1 VIDMKSTTAQGQPP
15 LEDADRHAEGQ
26 EPEDRCARWSPRRS
40 SPPCGSLRA
49 VEESNDQGSWSNWQV
64 EKVGLLT
71 DRNLML
77 EAKTFRDS
85 IAAGE
90 VKAAPE
96 ADESASGASRQVDS
110 DIPF

>member
-1 VIDMKSTTAQGQPP
+1 VLTTPP
-15 LEDADRHAEGQ
+15 VFATMWRLY
-26 EPEDRCARWSPRRS
+26 
-40 SPPCGSLRA
+40 A
-49 VEESNDQGSWSNWQV
+49 VEESNDKGSWSTWGV

-85 IAAGE
+85 IAKGE
-90 VKAAPE
+90 VKAASE
-96 ADESASGASRQVDS
+96 KDEQSSGGSGGD

>member
-1 VIDMKSTTAQGQPP
+1 MTPP
-15 LEDADRHAEGQ
+15 VFATMWRLY
-26 EPEDRCARWSPRRS
+26 
-40 SPPCGSLRA
+40 A
-49 VEESNDQGSWSNWQV
+49 VEESNDKGSWSTWGV

-71 DRNLML
+71 DRDLMM

-90 VKAAPE
+90 IKAASE

>member
-1 VIDMKSTTAQGQPP
+1 MKSTTAQGQPP

-49 VEESNDQGSWSNWQV
+49 VEESNDQGFVEPRGGV

-71 DRNLML
+71 DRDLML